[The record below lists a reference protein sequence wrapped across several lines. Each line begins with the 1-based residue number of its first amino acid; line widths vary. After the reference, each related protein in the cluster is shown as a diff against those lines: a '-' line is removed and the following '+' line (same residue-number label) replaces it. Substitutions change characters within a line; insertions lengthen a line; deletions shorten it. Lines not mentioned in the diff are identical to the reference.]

1 MVAETGEQL
10 LKTLSISQHFHWVD
24 MKTQEVW
31 CYREAQQYSS
41 RVGDHMQPQN
51 TGFENCKRN
60 QEPGI
65 RECGCMVGR
74 AAGLQKGRWRELQ
87 GVDSKTWQQYS
98 VRQATCALHFK
109 EGLEGG
115 QLFPA

>member
-10 LKTLSISQHFHWVD
+10 LRLYVFPSTFTGLTRKL
-24 MKTQEVW
+24 QEVW

-41 RVGDHMQPQN
+41 SVGDHMQSQN
-51 TGFENCKRN
+51 TGLQNCKRN

-74 AAGLQKGRWRELQ
+74 G
-87 GVDSKTWQQYS
+87 
-98 VRQATCALHFK
+98 
-109 EGLEGG
+109 EGLPEGKMAG
-115 QLFPA
+115 AARRGF